1 MVLVCAVIQI
11 HHGSW
16 GRRDRG
22 MRRVEREERECRSR
36 GEGEV
41 GGEEERRDGFGFVC
55 CDTFI
60 MVAGAG
66 GRKGRRDVG
75 R

>member
-55 CDTFI
+55 C
-60 MVAGAG
+60 VL
-66 GRKGRRDVG
+66 
-75 R
+75 